1 VTFASLDGY
10 IAKFP
15 GLNPLLDEL
24 PGSGIPGRPKTLEG
38 RITYDPQELFS
49 EGTWVVKTL
58 RGPVPIGGPNIAILT
73 FYSAWFIHDTP
84 SVVGNAI
91 FYGQF
96 SANKQYTGNYS
107 WSSEHALTLSVSS
120 ASSVLKTRQVWNIH
134 CSIRHLTQFFSALTA
149 AIILSCPRGV
159 RNPIPTATFSGWTAK
174 FPESFGKFF
183 SKIVTGMP
191 GQPAVVRGSLLFYPA
206 VVEVENRWEVRAAVG
221 KAQLTLWSTLLGPIL
236 PIGFAMFSGDFPDEG
251 IWEGKFSWERRLVWI
266 PQLERHIEVSL
277 TFLISTHQILNPHT
291 GLRVTI
297 SENCNIM
304 KDSHLQYFLCAI
316 PNRLGSFAFPSRN
329 RELVGA

>member
-1 VTFASLDGY
+1 LLQGSSVWSSPNGVYEWRGTVKWVREDQNLTVPEKTSPIILTLPAGVKDPVTFTSLDGY

-15 GLNPLLDEL
+15 GLNPLLNEL

-38 RITYDPQELFS
+38 RITYNPQELFS

-73 FYSAWFIHDTP
+73 FYSAWYIHDTP

-96 SANKQYTGNYS
+96 EANKQYTGNYN
-107 WSSEHALTLSVSS
+107 WSPEHALTLSVSS
-120 ASSVLKTRQVWNIH
+120 ASSVPKM
-134 CSIRHLTQFFSALTA
+134 SALTA

-159 RNPIPTATFSGWTAK
+159 LHPIPTATFSGWTAK
-174 FPESFGKFF
+174 FPESFGPFF

-191 GQPAVVRGSLLFYPA
+191 GQPAVVKGSLLFYPA

-251 IWEGKFSWERRLVWI
+251 VWEGKFSWERRWV
-266 PQLERHIEVSL
+266 
-277 TFLISTHQILNPHT
+277 
-291 GLRVTI
+291 
-297 SENCNIM
+297 
-304 KDSHLQYFLCAI
+304 
-316 PNRLGSFAFPSRN
+316 
-329 RELVGA
+329 